1 MKLQIH
7 NILHRAEGRYLTEQE
22 GASLRGWASGLEER
36 LAAMAEVHRNE
47 ETIMQTVMKAITAG
61 YPDFL
66 RKYSQGSEK
75 GIRDMSIV
83 LRYAA
88 HAMVLQDMTYLED
101 NLLNW
106 LGTVLRGIGFT
117 PQFLEDAYG
126 TMERASRDQL
136 SPKAAGLIAP
146 YLEHCRVS
154 LTSREK
160 PIAAAS
166 A

>member
-1 MKLQIH
+1 MKLQVH

-22 GASLRGWASGLEER
+22 SASLRSWAGGLEER
-36 LAAMAEVHRNE
+36 LAAMAELHRVE
-47 ETIMQTVMKAITAG
+47 ENVMQVVMKAVNAG
-61 YPDFL
+61 YPDFA
-66 RKYSQGSEK
+66 RKYAAGSEK

-88 HAMVLQDMTYLED
+88 HAMVLQDMTYLEE

-126 TMERASRDQL
+126 TMERACREQL
-136 SPKAAGLIAP
+136 SAKSSALVAP
-146 YLEHCRVS
+146 YLEHCKTSLVS
-154 LTSREK
+154 RDK
-160 PIAAAS
+160 PVAAS